1 MKGGVAVERIG
12 LYLHIPFCV
21 SKCPYCD
28 FYSLP
33 LTAEDALD
41 RYTDGLLSAMEEWA
55 TRRPLQAD
63 SLYFGG
69 GTPSLLRGERL
80 ARLIRRADELF
91 GLLSAEN
98 AEITLEANPADNLEE
113 TLAAF
118 AAAGGNRLSLGM
130 QSACADELAALGRRH
145 SLRDVERTV
154 GDARRAGLENI
165 SLDVMLG
172 ITGQTEQTARASVR
186 TAAELG
192 ATHLSAYL
200 LKIEPDTP
208 YGHCPPPV
216 PDEDAAADLYLA
228 AMEEADC
235 CGYHQYEIS
244 NAARRGFESRHN
256 LKYWDSRPYLG
267 LGPAAASCMDGR
279 RFVYGRDMEGFLQG
293 QPPREEPAGSIPV
306 GGAEEYAL
314 LRLRLT
320 DGILAEEF
328 TARFGEPLPS
338 VWRQRAAA
346 LPTALVQQDEVGIRL
361 TRQGFLL
368 SNTLIGQIL
377 GE

>member
-1 MKGGVAVERIG
+1 MERIG

-33 LTAEDALD
+33 LATEEALD
-41 RYTDGLLSAMEEWA
+41 RYTDGLLAAMDQWA
-55 TRRPLQAD
+55 ARRPLQAD
-63 SLYFGG
+63 TLYFGG
-69 GTPSLLRGERL
+69 GTPSLLGGERL
-80 ARLIRRADELF
+80 SRLIRRADELF
-91 GLLSAEN
+91 GLLSADN
-98 AEITLEANPADNLEE
+98 AEITLEANPADNLAR

-118 AAAGGNRLSLGM
+118 ASAGGNRLSLGM

-145 SLRDVERTV
+145 TLRDVERTV
-154 GDARRAGLENI
+154 GDALRAGLENF

-172 ITGQTEQTARASVR
+172 ITGQTEQSARASVR
-186 TAAELG
+186 TAAQLG

-208 YGHCPPPV
+208 YGHCPPPL

-228 AMEEADC
+228 AMEEADG
-235 CGYHQYEIS
+235 CGYGQYEIS

-267 LGPAAASCMDGR
+267 LGPAAASCLDGR
-279 RFVYGRDMEGFLQG
+279 RFVYGRDMEAFLQG
-293 QPPREEPAGSIPV
+293 QLPREEPVGSIPV

-320 DGILAEEF
+320 DGIPAGEF
-328 TARFGEPLPS
+328 AVRFGEPLPS
-338 VWRQRAAA
+338 AWRKRAAA
-346 LPTALVQQDEVGIRL
+346 LPSALVQQDEAGIRL